1 MFLSTPI
8 SDSIKNIYEIEHKD
22 STIFEQA
29 YHHNS
34 KRIESMRL
42 IPALVRRLINSSYLS
57 DLINYRLIAES
68 QWSFIMRLHVYGIQP
83 TRFRRSI
90 IQPVATSVAQ
100 DSGWSHRSTWSNCR
114 PRFYST
120 RFKTLYT
127 STAISSKMNQKRR
140 TGERKKEGKKIE

>member
-8 SDSIKNIYEIEHKD
+8 SDSIKNIYEIEQKD

-29 YHHNS
+29 YNHNS

-68 QWSFIMRLHVYGIQP
+68 Q
-83 TRFRRSI
+83 
-90 IQPVATSVAQ
+90 
-100 DSGWSHRSTWSNCR
+100 
-114 PRFYST
+114 
-120 RFKTLYT
+120 
-127 STAISSKMNQKRR
+127 
-140 TGERKKEGKKIE
+140 

>member
-68 QWSFIMRLHVYGIQP
+68 Q
-83 TRFRRSI
+83 
-90 IQPVATSVAQ
+90 
-100 DSGWSHRSTWSNCR
+100 
-114 PRFYST
+114 
-120 RFKTLYT
+120 
-127 STAISSKMNQKRR
+127 
-140 TGERKKEGKKIE
+140 